1 MIVEIIRYNISPE
14 STKAFVQAY
23 HEAGTYLK
31 RSQHCLSYEIVQ
43 GVEEPGHFIVR
54 IEWDSMEGHMQGFRS
69 GPDFQP
75 FFDLVR
81 PYFQEIQE
89 MKHYQV
95 IESSR

>member
-14 STKAFVQAY
+14 STEQFVQAY

-31 RSQHCLSYEIVQ
+31 HSPHCLSYEIVQ

-54 IEWDSMEGHMQGFRS
+54 IEWDSIEGHMPGFRS

-75 FFDLVR
+75 SLLWSAPSFKRFKR
-81 PYFQEIQE
+81 
-89 MKHYQV
+89 
-95 IESSR
+95 